1 MDNVFGIIENKEL
14 IKYPSDPRYDFTNV
28 SFPLDWEGGIIENVK
43 YVKLTKTEPP
53 ADNKFGWNVVEVEP
67 RYNKK
72 TDTLIQAWD
81 IQFVG
86 FIKFKILVS
95 MKRYAQETSGLNI
108 DGNVFKTDRESQT
121 KYSLM
126 ALHNVKTNWKIN
138 EQKFVYADMKIVDQ
152 KVREFVEAC
161 FTKEKELFEIIDT
174 NDLKLISKTDFELC
188 WPNNGQEQKWQYQP
202 QEQISKNTA

>member
-1 MDNVFGIIENKEL
+1 MNNIFGIVENGVV
-14 IKYPSDPRYDFTNV
+14 IKYPSDPRYDLTHV
-28 SFPLDWEGGIIENVK
+28 SFSLDWQGGEIEGIK

-53 ADNKFGWNVVEVEP
+53 ENNKFGWNIVELAP
-67 RYNKK
+67 NYNEN
-72 TDTLIQAWD
+72 TDELIQTWD
-81 IQFVG
+81 ARFVG
-86 FIKFKILVS
+86 FVQFKVLVS

>member
-1 MDNVFGIIENKEL
+1 MENIFGIVENDIL
-14 IKYPSDPRYDFTNV
+14 IKYPSDPSYDLINV
-28 SFPLDWEGGIIENVK
+28 SFPSNWEGGTIENVK
-43 YVKLTKTEPP
+43 YVKLTKTEKP
-53 ADNKFGWNVVEVEP
+53 NSKFGWIVIELTP
-67 RYNKK
+67 IYDKNK
-72 TDTLIQAWD
+72 DTLTQIWD
-81 IQFVG
+81 VQFVG
-86 FIKFKILVS
+86 IIQFKSLIS
-95 MKRYAQETSGLNI
+95 KKRYAQETSGLNI

-161 FTKEKELFEIIDT
+161 FTKEKELFETIDT
-174 NDLKLISKTDFELC
+174 CDLELISKTDFETC

-202 QEQISKNTA
+202 QEQILKNTA